1 MDMDLATEYASV
13 IAKKR
18 RLEDELRAAKD
29 QIASLEESVRNML
42 QENQVDRLPVTVGN
56 EKVTLYIHRQL
67 WAKPKGG
74 DKAALMGVLKRCGLS
89 DLVQEQYNT
98 SSLSAYVRERLAD
111 GQQLQPTLS
120 EALVLDEVVSV
131 RGRRS
136 PAASS
141 SKTAKAMKTVRR

>member
-29 QIASLEESVRNML
+29 EIASLEESVRNML

-56 EKVTLYIHRQL
+56 EKVTLYVHRQL

-74 DKAALMGVLKRCGLS
+74 DKMNLMAVLKRCGLS

-111 GQQLQPTLS
+111 GQKLQPTLAD
-120 EALVLDEVVSV
+120 ALVLDEVISV

-136 PAASS
+136 PGTST
-141 SKTAKAMKTVRR
+141 SKTAKAMKTIRR